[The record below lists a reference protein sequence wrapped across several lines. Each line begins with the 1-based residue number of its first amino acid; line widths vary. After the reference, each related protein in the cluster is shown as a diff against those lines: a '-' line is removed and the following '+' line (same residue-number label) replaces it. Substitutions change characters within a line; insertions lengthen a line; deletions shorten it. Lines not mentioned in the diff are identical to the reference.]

1 MVGRPLLN
9 HRPNFEFLANFE
21 GEIPICLNVQFS
33 SPRLR
38 RRVKFVTNLA
48 HERNQLIEIHR
59 FCKTFWE
66 SSKHGICILL
76 CLWLRSRS
84 SGSLVKLVNI
94 WFHQKEQMVEK
105 YLHVLDFRFNSKL
118 IEDDSHRSLLSQA
131 QGLSNIG
138 NLRRQ
143 SIYLQWIRHTEN
155 SLQVGSIIMTKIK
168 GAKITDQSGQKCAK
182 SC

>member
-1 MVGRPLLN
+1 MVKSQIVLIF
-9 HRPNFEFLANFE
+9 NFLHLGFAEEWNMLQTSHTK
-21 GEIPICLNVQFS
+21 EISWVRFIA
-33 SPRLR
+33 
-38 RRVKFVTNLA
+38 FV
-48 HERNQLIEIHR
+48 I
-59 FCKTFWE
+59 FWE

-118 IEDDSHRSLLSQA
+118 IEDDSHWSLLSQA
-131 QGLSNIG
+131 QGLSNVG

-143 SIYLQWIRHTEN
+143 SIYLQWIRHTEY
-155 SLQVGSIIMTKIK
+155 SSQVGSIIMTKIK
-168 GAKITDQSGQKCAK
+168 GAKITDPSEQKCAK
-182 SC
+182 SCEIWISDLSSWRKIKEQR